1 MAGGSEEHYF
11 AEDMITQHRLSPRL
25 SLKDDMGDKEVQ
37 HYRAALAQEEID
49 SGRQAKFI
57 YFIDFKFYMNCN
69 ISKSFMVILNLET
82 YCK

>member
-1 MAGGSEEHYF
+1 
-11 AEDMITQHRLSPRL
+11 
-25 SLKDDMGDKEVQ
+25 MGDKEVQ